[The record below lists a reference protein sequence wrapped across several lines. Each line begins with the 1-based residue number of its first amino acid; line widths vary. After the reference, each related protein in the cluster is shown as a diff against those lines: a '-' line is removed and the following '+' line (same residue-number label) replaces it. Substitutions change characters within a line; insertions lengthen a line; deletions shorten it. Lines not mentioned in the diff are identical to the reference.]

1 MRLNEQMQRELNL
14 ESYTSIFW
22 CRLIKEFLSNLSR
35 RQKWYQKNRNLQ
47 LNDIL
52 LIVEDMQQRSK
63 WVLGRVVK
71 TFPDKS
77 GVVRTV
83 SVKTPSSVI
92 TRPITK
98 LCFILE
104 FDKETGNKLE

>member
-1 MRLNEQMQRELNL
+1 
-14 ESYTSIFW
+14 
-22 CRLIKEFLSNLSR
+22 
-35 RQKWYQKNRNLQ
+35 
-47 LNDIL
+47 
-52 LIVEDMQQRSK
+52 MQQRSK
-63 WVLGRVVK
+63 WALDRVVK

-92 TRPITK
+92 TRPIIK
-98 LCFILE
+98 LCLILE